1 MATLV
6 LTRNNRGSMA
16 PATAANALR
25 TVTPQ
30 RSTSNYSDPLRRSRC
45 RWSSRAHLNYEG
57 VDREILIS
65 RAKLCAIT
73 GQTNVQQFP
82 RLANRPSD
90 KPKKILN
97 ENRRRSTPLCC
108 QIARIWA
115 PRGVAERLEQSQV
128 VAMMPQSVAFC
139 RSTPRSDSSV
149 RFLTIRPKKPLAWP
163 SRLCLPNS
171 LVLEGHFFG
180 IIRKGSTELL
190 VRGSYRPFFCP

>member
-1 MATLV
+1 MRSPRSCHTHDTPRLTGCRCGSCFERKMSESKKNAMATLV

-30 RSTSNYSDPLRRSRC
+30 RSTSNYADPLRRSRC

-82 RLANRPSD
+82 RLANSPSH
-90 KPKKILN
+90 KPKRIQN
-97 ENRRRSTPLCC
+97 ESRRRSTRLCC

-128 VAMMPQSVAFC
+128 VANNAANPQ
-139 RSTPRSDSSV
+139 
-149 RFLTIRPKKPLAWP
+149 LAARRRRTRQ
-163 SRLCLPNS
+163 S
-171 LVLEGHFFG
+171 
-180 IIRKGSTELL
+180 
-190 VRGSYRPFFCP
+190 